1 MYKQSEYMLAVLR
14 NVNIANLTYS
24 SPTLIYSTQTHT
36 HTLCLC
42 SMHSRAHLSR
52 QCLFAHAR
60 NLVLPCQLLLL
71 VHSCKVSKS
80 PISENPPI
88 PLSITLL
95 SFDNLTLPNYS
106 TEYHWDWAFHYI
118 TGLLLGQSY
127 TFLLTSRS
135 WRRPLLL
142 TGH

>member
-1 MYKQSEYMLAVLR
+1 MLAVLR

-24 SPTLIYSTQTHT
+24 SPTMIYSTQTHT
-36 HTLCLC
+36 HTHTPFLC
-42 SMHSRAHLSR
+42 SMHSRAHLLC

-60 NLVLPCQLLLL
+60 NLILPCQLLLL

-80 PISENPPI
+80 SISENPPI
-88 PLSITLL
+88 PLPITLL

-106 TEYHWDWAFHYI
+106 TECHRDWAFHYV

-127 TFLLTSRS
+127 TFLLTSGS